1 MPRFW
6 MISNRN
12 LTKDGLGTSLG
23 RLSYWTTDSSTV
35 DDFGAWQ
42 RQSATTFRR
51 LLAGEADRFP
61 ALAAHQH
68 EDQKHV
74 TLFVHGY
81 NTTWDEAARVYR
93 RIADGLFTGSQ
104 SLGTCVL
111 FTWPSKGSPADYL
124 PDRSEAEASAPAL
137 AELLED
143 LYDWLADRQQD
154 AARDP
159 SAACK
164 AKTSLIAHSMGNYV
178 LQKAMQT
185 VWTRKNQP
193 LLVSLLNQLLMVAA
207 DVDNDL
213 FKSGETV
220 DRSDGD
226 AIANLTYR
234 VTVLFS
240 GLDEI
245 LGLSAGLKHFGKRRL
260 GRSGLDSSVP
270 VPDNVWQ
277 HDCSPL
283 FEGQQRGVHGAYFK
297 HQPVFDFMRQVL
309 RGVDRTVIQARMAGA
324 NSPK

>member
-12 LTKDGLGTSLG
+12 LTRDGLGTSLG
-23 RLSYWTTDSSTV
+23 RLSYWTTDSPAV
-35 DDFGAWQ
+35 DDFGVWQ
-42 RQSATTFRR
+42 RRSATAFRT
-51 LLAGEADRFP
+51 LLAGAADQFPVLEAQ
-61 ALAAHQH
+61 HH

-81 NTTWDEAARVYR
+81 NTTWGEAARVYQG
-93 RIADGLFTGSQ
+93 IANGLFAGDQ

-124 PDRSEAEASAPAL
+124 PDRSEAAASAPAL
-137 AELLED
+137 AGLLED

-159 SAACK
+159 ALACK

-178 LQKAMQT
+178 LQKAMQV

-213 FKSGETV
+213 FKSGENV

-260 GRSGLDSSVP
+260 GRSGLDPSVP
-270 VPDNVWQ
+270 TPDNVWQ
-277 HDCSPL
+277 YDCSPL
-283 FEGQQRGVHGAYFK
+283 FEGQEGGVHGAYFE
-297 HQPVFDFMRQVL
+297 HRPVFDFMRLVL
-309 RGVDRTVIQARMAGA
+309 RGVDRTVIQARLAA
-324 NSPK
+324 R

>member
-1 MPRFW
+1 

-12 LTKDGLGTSLG
+12 VGRDGLGTSPG
-23 RLSYWTTDSSTV
+23 RLSYWTTDSPAV

-42 RQSATTFRR
+42 RQSATAFRS

-61 ALAAHQH
+61 ALEAPHH

-74 TLFVHGY
+74 TLFIHGY
-81 NTTWDEAARVYR
+81 NTTWQEAARLYQQIVE
-93 RIADGLFTGSQ
+93 GLFSGDQ

-124 PDRSEAEASAPAL
+124 PDRSDAAASAPAL

-159 SAACK
+159 ARACK

-178 LQKAMQT
+178 LQKAMQV

-226 AIANLTYR
+226 AIANLSYR
-234 VTVLFS
+234 ITVLFS

-260 GRSGLDSSVP
+260 GRSGLDPTVP

-277 HDCSPL
+277 YDCSPL
-283 FEGQQRGVHGAYFK
+283 FEGAQRGIHGGYFE
-297 HQPVFDFMRQVL
+297 HPPVFDLMRLVL
-309 RGVDRTVIQARMAGA
+309 RGVDRKVIQARLAGA
-324 NSPK
+324 TPPVLK